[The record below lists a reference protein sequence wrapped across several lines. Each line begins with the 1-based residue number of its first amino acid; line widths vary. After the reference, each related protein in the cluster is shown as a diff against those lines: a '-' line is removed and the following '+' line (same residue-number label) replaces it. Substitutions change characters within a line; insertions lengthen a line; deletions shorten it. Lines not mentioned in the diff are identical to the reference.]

1 MKRFFA
7 LALGAALA
15 ALTASVCFAAEP
27 IKGDVTQNGLVEA
40 DDASYT
46 LQYTLA
52 GERFALDDVQKW
64 AADVNGEEGI
74 NADDA
79 ANILQKALLSTF
91 EFKNNTP
98 YDNGEPKMKEYKK
111 PDVEIEV
118 TDTSDGTVVTTFSE
132 LKNALAKG
140 GKIYVKGSIEC
151 SEQLKLS
158 GSGADVI
165 GLMNEDGTGA
175 CLDFAKLRDSR
186 SQSGSGGTGIVISG
200 TKYNFTNIII
210 QNAGDCGVRINAA
223 SGGDCVFTNC
233 VFRYNNNSGLSVTGG
248 GHDNTFINC
257 DSYRNGDIVQKSGAD
272 ADGFSVK
279 LAAGKG
285 NTFYN
290 CRAWENSDDG
300 WDSYDRGD
308 VVPDVSYVECLAW
321 HNGNPDVFTGEYDYN
336 NYYPLDKNLIY
347 VQAILAADPDF
358 EAKYNA
364 HEVEEWPKVTMR
376 LLGTTNTYQ
385 NLYTSWGG
393 NPNGFKF
400 GSAASDNTEYRYIEN
415 CIAFDHYG
423 NDCNPNKAV
432 QWRAKGFDQNCGDDD
447 TTATSGPKLIHYDMK
462 NILAFN
468 NVENIQMSR
477 MTADSINGVVW
488 SFDNCLPPEK
498 DPQYALGG
506 YPDQPSEG
514 MTITEPENKDELRE
528 KVYAYREMIYG
539 YVYNDVI
546 PREQLCKVFPEDK

>member
-15 ALTASVCFAAEP
+15 VLGTSLCLAAEP
-27 IKGDVTQNGLVEA
+27 VKGDVTKNGLVEA

-46 LQYTLA
+46 LQYTLS
-52 GERFALDDVQKW
+52 GENFALDDVQKW
-64 AADVNGEEGI
+64 AANVNGVEGI
-74 NADDA
+74 DADDA

-91 EFKNNTP
+91 EFRDNSP
-98 YDNGEPKMKEYKK
+98 YDNGGGGEQQVNPYVK
-111 PDVEIEV
+111 PAYEV
-118 TDTSDGTVVTTFSE
+118 PVVDTSDGKVVTTFSE
-132 LKNALAKG
+132 LKDALAQG
-140 GKIYVKGSIEC
+140 GKIYVKGTIEC
-151 SEQLKLS
+151 GEQLKLS

-175 CLDFAKLRDSR
+175 CFDFAKLRDAR
-186 SQSGSGGTGIVISG
+186 SQSGSGGTGMVISG
-200 TKYNFTNIII
+200 SNYNFTNIII
-210 QNAGDCGVRINAA
+210 QNAGDCGVRLNSSSSAN
-223 SGGDCVFTNC
+223 CTFKNC

-248 GHDNTFINC
+248 GHDNKFINC

-285 NTFYN
+285 NYFYN

-300 WDSYDRGD
+300 WDSYDRGE
-308 VVPDVSYVECLAW
+308 VIPDVTYIECLAW
-321 HNGNPDVFTGEYDYN
+321 HNGNPDTFTGEYDYN

-376 LLGTTNTYQ
+376 LLGTTNTYN
-385 NLYTSWGG
+385 NLYSAWGG

-423 NDCNPNKAV
+423 NSYKPV
-432 QWRAKGFDQNCGDDD
+432 QYRAKGFDQNCGDTDD
-447 TTATSGPKLIHYDMK
+447 DSQNGPKLIHYDMK
-462 NILAFN
+462 NILSFN

-477 MTADSINGVVW
+477 MTADSIQGVVW
-488 SFDNCLPPEK
+488 SFDSCMPPEV
-498 DPQYALGG
+498 DPHYALGG
-506 YPDQPSEG
+506 YADQPSEG
-514 MTITEPENKDELRE
+514 MTITEPANKNELRD

-539 YVYNDVI
+539 YVYNDMI
-546 PREQLCKVFPEDK
+546 PGEQLCEVFPEDK